1 MARLP
6 STVSPQIRNGTLIWC
21 EGDVFDMF
29 LCLSLSALGSDIDD
43 LTGYTVAVR
52 FYDAGGAPVHT
63 FTLQGSTVRVVT
75 LSFTPE
81 VSAKFRRG
89 RYRFDIAV
97 TDPSGKCTS
106 VADDAPAVVR

>member
-6 STVSPQIRNGTLIWC
+6 STLSPQIRNGTLVWC

-29 LCLSLSALGSDIDD
+29 LCLSLTALGSEVDD
-43 LTGYTVAVR
+43 MTGYTVAVR

-63 FTLQGSTVRVVT
+63 FTLQGGMSRVVT
-75 LSFTPE
+75 LEFTEP

-97 TDPSGKCTS
+97 TDPSGKCST